1 MAGYFEASTGTAA
14 ALVAAAQRPYYMK
27 AIVSRNDY
35 KKDIDWDKDALNEL
49 GTKKKKLVII
59 SMLPTFL
66 KNQELWRKFL
76 D

>member
-27 AIVSRNDY
+27 AIVSRS
-35 KKDIDWDKDALNEL
+35 
-49 GTKKKKLVII
+49 G
-59 SMLPTFL
+59 
-66 KNQELWRKFL
+66 RL